1 MKKMMILIAILAV
14 MAAALLLFAGKSLF
28 APRYKVICDDWFEG
42 AKRSYPEGATVRLWF
57 SMIATDTDYTFYV
70 DGQRV
75 SASGYDDRKGYC
87 IEFVMPAHDVTVTC
101 DSWNSMVYV
110 PEEPDEGPEEEL
122 DERPEEEPVMLVDY
136 YQATAAAA
144 EGGGYYELV
153 LYATEDPE
161 MLQLTEY
168 SKTDEEAAE
177 QSRSCDVPAEVLA
190 QCTEII
196 EKHELEQWAELPDGI
211 SEDGLRL
218 VCRFRGSDGTY
229 YRAASD
235 CMPENGREVL
245 ESIGAV
251 LCSCM
256 EQQP

>member
-1 MKKMMILIAILAV
+1 MKKMMILIAVLVVLAV
-14 MAAALLLFAGKSLF
+14 TLLLFAGKSLF

-75 SASGYDDRKGYC
+75 NASGYDDCKGYC
-87 IEFVMPAHDVTVTC
+87 IEFIMPAHDVTVTC

-110 PEEPDEGPEEEL
+110 PEEPEEQPDEG
-122 DERPEEEPVMLVDY
+122 PEEEPVMLVDY

-190 QCTEII
+190 QCMEII
-196 EKHELEQWAELPDGI
+196 EKHELAQWAELPDGV
-211 SEDGLRL
+211 SEDGLKL
-218 VCRFRGSDGTY
+218 VCRFRGSDGVY
-229 YRAASD
+229 YRAANE

-245 ESIGAV
+245 EGIGAV
-251 LCSCM
+251 LRSYM